1 MNQNV
6 NIKPLTVKREG
17 ACAFFSRI
25 GLAVIALQLVTF
37 IVQYAVS
44 YGIIFGASYDAYA
57 TLMNN
62 TWWFIWLLSL
72 LPLYGVALPIFY
84 LLLPKPVGNLP
95 PVERKKM
102 GVGSLI
108 AAFIMCIFAMYAG
121 NLIGSNLSVAL
132 AELLGRDALNPVS
145 SLVGEGIVPFVA
157 TVLFGVILGPM
168 GEELIFRRLLTDRL
182 APFGEGVAV
191 LFSGL
196 AFGLF
201 HGNLFQFFY
210 AFFIGC
216 LLAFIRVRT
225 GRDLYN
231 ILLHSA
237 LNFFGMVVSP
247 AVLSAERLTLLE
259 QIASDPTLMT
269 EDALMELAPLLI
281 FVLAAIGVFFAGIV
295 LFIVALARGKFR
307 LKRPAIAVECGTRR
321 AFWLNPYVI
330 TALAIMLALIV
341 YSVFS

>member
-1 MNQNV
+1 MNQSV
-6 NIKPLTVKREG
+6 NINPVTVKRNG
-17 ACAFFSRI
+17 AYALFSRI
-25 GLAVIALQLVTF
+25 GLALLALQFVTF
-37 IVQYAVS
+37 AVQYAVS
-44 YGIIFGASYDAYA
+44 HGIIALASRDAYNA
-57 TLMNN
+57 LMNN

-72 LPLYGVALPIFY
+72 LPVYGVALPIFY

-108 AAFIMCIFAMYAG
+108 AALTMCICALYAG
-121 NLIGSNLSVAL
+121 NLIGSNLSVAIS
-132 AELLGRDALNPVS
+132 ELLGKNAINPVS
-145 SLVGEGIVPFVA
+145 SLVGEGIVPLIA

-182 APFGEGVAV
+182 TPFGEGVTV

-210 AFFIGC
+210 AFFVGC
-216 LLAFIRVRT
+216 LLAFIRIRT

-247 AVLSAERLTLLE
+247 ALLTGKRIELLE

-269 EDALMELAPLLI
+269 EETLAELAPMLLFI
-281 FVLAAIGVFFAGIV
+281 LAAVGVFIAGIV
-295 LFIVALARGKFR
+295 LFIVSLARGKFR
-307 LKRPAIAVECGTRR
+307 FRRPSLMVEGGTRR
-321 AFWLNPYVI
+321 AFWLNPCI
-330 TALAIMLALIV
+330 LAALGLMLALVV
-341 YSVFS
+341 YSVF